1 MHWVILQIG
10 IKLVPFVIHYCPWNS
25 LRMNKVLPSPAV
37 TGAAS
42 LAWRPALLSRDLLCQ
57 HSLEPH
63 KQNSPHSQMPT
74 KCIVGKRSPQKS
86 KCINM
91 DYLDRQLN
99 LYGMDSNWEPLN
111 YISNS
116 LCDNILNDFLDILAV
131 STVEKALM
139 GASQVAVFVQLP
151 HQSI

>member
-1 MHWVILQIG
+1 
-10 IKLVPFVIHYCPWNS
+10 
-25 LRMNKVLPSPAV
+25 
-37 TGAAS
+37 
-42 LAWRPALLSRDLLCQ
+42 
-57 HSLEPH
+57 
-63 KQNSPHSQMPT
+63 
-74 KCIVGKRSPQKS
+74 
-86 KCINM
+86 M

-139 GASQVAVFVQLP
+139 GASQVALCVQFP
-151 HQSI
+151 HQPI